1 MSTNIK
7 IAFWI
12 MAAIRLTQL
21 AIDYNFDKPDEYWQ
35 GT

>member
-1 MSTNIK
+1 MNTNIK

-12 MAAIRLTQL
+12 ITALRLAQL
-21 AIDYNFDKPDEYWQ
+21 AIDCNFDKPDEYWQ